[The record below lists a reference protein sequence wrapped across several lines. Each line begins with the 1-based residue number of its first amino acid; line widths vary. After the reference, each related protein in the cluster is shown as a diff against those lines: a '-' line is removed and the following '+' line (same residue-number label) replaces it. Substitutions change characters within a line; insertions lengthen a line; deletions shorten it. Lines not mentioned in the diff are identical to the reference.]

1 MNKRQRKKLEAKMK
15 FNLPNTPHFTPVE
28 RWNLFHT
35 FSVYI
40 SAGLRIFLAYK
51 LYGVPNDFSSKDE
64 ESEKFDSDFKPDKT
78 FYEELSKAV
87 EETVEEQHTIPP
99 FNRNE
104 KISPEMQAWR
114 ATIQK
119 MLWSFEQIRDDFP
132 DSPFHKWHEEQFYS
146 LLAKKIPPME
156 VSEEAD
162 EYGLHTVKLNGE
174 ETPQEIW
181 DADKIYYEKI
191 QEGLNL
197 FAKYF
202 CNLWD

>member
-1 MNKRQRKKLEAKMK
+1 MNNRQRKKLQAKMK
-15 FNLPNTPHFTPVE
+15 FNLSNIPHFTPLE

-51 LYGVPNDFSSKDE
+51 LYGVPNDFSKDE
-64 ESEKFDSDFKPDKT
+64 EEKHAPDFKPTKE

-87 EETVEEQHTIPP
+87 EETVAEQHTIPA

-114 ATIQK
+114 TTIKK
-119 MLWSFEQIRDDFP
+119 MLWSFEQIRDDYP
-132 DSPFHKWHEEQFYS
+132 DSPFSKWHEEQFYS
-146 LLAKKIPPME
+146 LIAKGISPME
-156 VSEEAD
+156 VSEEPD
-162 EYGLHTVKLNGE
+162 EYGLHAVKLNGD

-191 QEGLNL
+191 HEGLNL